1 MGEAVALQKD
11 PNLITAPVEFDH
23 FSAGASS
30 LARYLLTHPIRKSL
44 TIKDLRRR
52 ACAWLKSLTI
62 SNLRFQHAVLWE
74 RIVPSVNIK

>member
-11 PNLITAPVEFDH
+11 PNLITQPRRVVISRRGIF
-23 FSAGASS
+23 
-30 LARYLLTHPIRKSL
+30 LARHLLTRPVRKSL

-74 RIVPSVNIK
+74 RIVPSVSIK

>member
-11 PNLITAPVEFDH
+11 PNLITQPRRVVI
-23 FSAGASS
+23 FSAGHLF
-30 LARYLLTHPIRKSL
+30 LARHLLTRPVRKSL